1 MRAWILL
8 SIPLGLALS
17 FSGDDGRGVK
27 PKRAPLQQSQAL
39 SASIDSRL
47 SARWVE
53 QGVQPA
59 LGVDELTL
67 ARRLWLDLLGTIP
80 SLAELRALERVPEPE
95 RRAWLLE
102 RAFTDPRFDAV
113 LAERLARIAVGGRD
127 TKQDDLLY
135 RRGRLVTWLTAQVRQ
150 NRPWDE
156 LVRELLTAEGLST
169 DAPAVNFAVSQDVD
183 PVKLAART
191 TRAFLGVRIDSAQC
205 HDHPFT
211 RWKQRDFEGLAAFFA
226 RTERQIGG
234 VRDQSKGELEF
245 QLPGAAAGMGMGVA
259 MGSMAPDDQAH
270 REAKEQEQDWPQDGE
285 EPKDGEAPQDDEEDD
300 DEKLVR
306 APFGQPVRVVRDPKQ
321 PLDPAIET
329 RTVQPRVPLAPE
341 LLPAIEGRRGRRRA
355 LAAWVTHPDNP
366 FFARALVNR
375 FWLWLMGRGLVEPVD
390 ELDSSA
396 PRDEV
401 LLELLA
407 RDFRRSGYDL
417 RHLIRAIVGT
427 RAYALSSAQA
437 EGAGEA
443 EGALEAMALR
453 PLKALRGDQLASAVL
468 QSTSFRAYDEQRAP
482 LLRLAFW
489 GGRNGFVERHADD
502 LALEEPEEETL
513 LQRLHLLNGDQVTER
528 TKADDPFGTAQRLA
542 LLAPD
547 DEVALDAAFL
557 ATLTRRPSPAE
568 RDYFGGLLAEV
579 EGDNGKRAEV
589 LADLLWCL
597 LNTTEFAWSR

>member
-17 FSGDDGRGVK
+17 FSGDDGRGVSA
-27 PKRAPLQQSQAL
+27 KRTPSLRSQAL
-39 SASIDSRL
+39 GASIDSRL
-47 SARWVE
+47 SARWSE
-53 QGVQPA
+53 RGIQPA
-59 LGVDELTL
+59 AEVDELTL

-80 SLAELRALERVPEPE
+80 SLAELRALEQTPAAE
-95 RRAWLLE
+95 RRAALLE
-102 RAFTDPRFDAV
+102 QVFADPRFNAV
-113 LAERLARIAVGGRD
+113 LAERLARIAVGGRE

-191 TRAFLGVRIDSAQC
+191 TRAFLGVRIDCAQC

-211 RWKQRDFEGLAAFFA
+211 RWRQRDFEGLAAFFA
-226 RTERQIGG
+226 RTERQVGG
-234 VRDQSKGELEF
+234 VRDQAQGELEF
-245 QLPGAAAGMGMGVA
+245 QLPSAAAASMGMG
-259 MGSMAPDDQAH
+259 MGSMAPDDEAH
-270 REAKEQEQDWPQDGE
+270 REAKEQEQDWPEDV
-285 EPKDGEAPQDDEEDD
+285 EAKESKEGDDEDDDEE
-300 DEKLVR
+300 EKLVR
-306 APFGQPVRVVRDPKQ
+306 APFGQPVRVVRDPKR
-321 PLDPAIET
+321 PLDPAIQT

-407 RDFRRSGYDL
+407 REFRRSGYDL

-443 EGALEAMALR
+443 EAALEAMALR

-468 QSTSFRAYDEQRAP
+468 QSTSFRAYDERRAP

-547 DEVALDAAFL
+547 DAVALDAAFL

-579 EGDNGKRAEV
+579 EGENGKRAEV